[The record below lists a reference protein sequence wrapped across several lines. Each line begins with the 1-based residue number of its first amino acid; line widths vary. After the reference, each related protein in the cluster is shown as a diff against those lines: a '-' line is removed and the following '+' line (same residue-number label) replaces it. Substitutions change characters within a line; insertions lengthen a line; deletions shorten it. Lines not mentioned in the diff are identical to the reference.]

1 MGIGGGVNGGAPFP
15 EGVGEPEGVVDIE
28 GTAVF
33 GGVDDTRIAVKQ
45 AGEGIVHCC
54 MPVFVNTIEIVT
66 SLLIALGLMA
76 TGKTASPSEVVV
88 VAMVSDVP
96 SGHCIVAVAVAPP
109 IPTGLPS
116 TI

>member
-1 MGIGGGVNGGAPFP
+1 
-15 EGVGEPEGVVDIE
+15 
-28 GTAVF
+28 
-33 GGVDDTRIAVKQ
+33 
-45 AGEGIVHCC
+45 
-54 MPVFVNTIEIVT
+54 MPVFVNDIETVT

-76 TGKTASPSEVVV
+76 TGKTASPSEVVI
-88 VAMVSDVP
+88 VAMVSEVP